1 MSVSG
6 TAQPNARA
14 VWRRATTTQQSVEL
28 DNARRSCAHPRDSVG
43 GFELLSCLLLQNIL
57 LTKNFE
63 SAKVSDVG
71 LAR

>member
-1 MSVSG
+1 MHASAEG
-6 TAQPNARA
+6 A
-14 VWRRATTTQQSVEL
+14 
-28 DNARRSCAHPRDSVG
+28 
-43 GFELLSCLLLQNIL
+43 LLLQNIL